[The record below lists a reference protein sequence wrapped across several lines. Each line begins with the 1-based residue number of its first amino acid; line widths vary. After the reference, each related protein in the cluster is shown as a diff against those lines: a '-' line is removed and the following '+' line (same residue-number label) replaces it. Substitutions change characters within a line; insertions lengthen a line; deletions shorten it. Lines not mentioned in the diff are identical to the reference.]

1 MSSCIFASQ
10 FIKMQSQNNSE
21 EFYSKLKIQLYETS
35 SWPSTYLFKF
45 IVTSDQ
51 KKIDKIESVFNN
63 MGAVI
68 HSTASKKGT
77 YVSVSINVV
86 MESPE
91 KVIEKYQQI
100 SCEVEGVISL

>member
-1 MSSCIFASQ
+1 MSSCIFAPQ
-10 FIKMQSQNNSE
+10 RIKMQTQNNSE
-21 EFYSKLKIQLYETS
+21 EFYTKLKAQLYETS
-35 SWPSTYLFKF
+35 SWPSAYLFKF

-51 KKIDKIESVFNN
+51 NKIDKIESVFDN

-77 YVSVSINVV
+77 YVSFSINVV
-86 MESPE
+86 MDNPE

-100 SCEVEGVISL
+100 SREVEGVISL

>member
-21 EFYSKLKIQLYETS
+21 EFYSKLKTQLYETS

>member
-1 MSSCIFASQ
+1 
-10 FIKMQSQNNSE
+10 MQTQNNSE
-21 EFYSKLKIQLYETS
+21 EFYTKLKAQLYETS
-35 SWPSTYLFKF
+35 SWPSAYLFKF

-51 KKIDKIESVFNN
+51 NKIDKIESVFDN

-68 HSTASKKGT
+68 NSTVSKKGT

-86 MESPE
+86 MDNPE

-100 SCEVEGVISL
+100 SREVEDVISL

>member
-1 MSSCIFASQ
+1 
-10 FIKMQSQNNSE
+10 MQTQNNSE
-21 EFYSKLKIQLYETS
+21 EFYTKLKAQLYETS
-35 SWPSTYLFKF
+35 SWPSAYLFKF

-51 KKIDKIESVFNN
+51 KKIDKIESVFDN

-68 HSTASKKGT
+68 NSTVSKKGT

-86 MESPE
+86 MDNPE

-100 SCEVEGVISL
+100 SREVEDVISL

>member
-1 MSSCIFASQ
+1 MSSCIFAPQ
-10 FIKMQSQNNSE
+10 PIKMQTQNNSE
-21 EFYSKLKIQLYETS
+21 EFYTKLKAQLYETS
-35 SWPSTYLFKF
+35 SWPSAYLFKF

-51 KKIDKIESVFNN
+51 NKIDKIESVFDN

-68 HSTASKKGT
+68 NSTASKKGT

-86 MESPE
+86 MDNPE

-100 SCEVEGVISL
+100 SSEVEGVISL